1 MVTGHIRLRTAKDG
15 KKSYQVIVETERDP
29 LTGKRQ
35 RKYATVKGT
44 KKEAEAMLEKIKTE
58 LSSYGVFKPSAI
70 KLKDWMD
77 EWLTLYLP
85 NIEATTRAGYEE
97 RIKNRIFPY
106 LGNIPL
112 NCLTTKEIQ
121 QWVNKLS
128 EEGLSP
134 KTVKN
139 VFLNIKSALDKA
151 VVLKMITA
159 NPCEGVELPK
169 MEKYQAE
176 VYDTEEI
183 SKLLEV
189 AKGTDMYLL
198 AILEIFTGLRRGEL
212 VALEWSDIDLES
224 GTVNITR
231 NVVLAGGKKVLK
243 APKSTSGT
251 RSICVGDEV
260 KAILKQ
266 EYLNYCKD
274 KLAQGQDFVDS
285 GRVIRQSNGA
295 AYSPDSITQKWIRFR
310 KKHNLKEIRLHDLRH
325 TSATAMLSV
334 GVSMKVIQQRMGHS
348 DISTTMNI
356 YAHALPSMNK
366 DAGEKLDKLIPVNL

>member
-231 NVVLAGGKKVLK
+231 NVVLAGGK
-243 APKSTSGT
+243 
-251 RSICVGDEV
+251 R
-260 KAILKQ
+260 
-266 EYLNYCKD
+266 Y
-274 KLAQGQDFVDS
+274 
-285 GRVIRQSNGA
+285 
-295 AYSPDSITQKWIRFR
+295 
-310 KKHNLKEIRLHDLRH
+310 
-325 TSATAMLSV
+325 
-334 GVSMKVIQQRMGHS
+334 
-348 DISTTMNI
+348 
-356 YAHALPSMNK
+356 
-366 DAGEKLDKLIPVNL
+366 